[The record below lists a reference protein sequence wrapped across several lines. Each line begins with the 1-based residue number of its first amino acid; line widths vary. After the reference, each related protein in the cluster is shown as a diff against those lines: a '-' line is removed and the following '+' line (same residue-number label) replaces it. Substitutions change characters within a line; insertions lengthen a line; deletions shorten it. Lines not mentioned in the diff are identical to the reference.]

1 MLLLITRSQL
11 NKKTMAIMAI
21 NTSGPICSVAIINH
35 GNIIHYEENTSHNQH
50 SESLFKLIHTLFD
63 KSKNSYNNITNL
75 AVVVGPGSF
84 TGIRVGIAAAQG
96 INLASKITIHGI
108 STLEMQAYLIS
119 NSTDI
124 KNKEILA
131 IIEVSNNNFYS
142 QTFTHQLIE
151 TSKIQIF
158 NKDNILKY
166 PTHNI
171 TPITSSNF
179 NAKIAAS
186 LLSYKLQNNLPTLNL
201 TPIYSNTI

>member
-1 MLLLITRSQL
+1 
-11 NKKTMAIMAI
+11 MAIMAI
-21 NTSGPICSVAIINH
+21 NTSGPICSVAIINK
-35 GNIIHYEENTSHNQH
+35 NNDVYYEENTSHNQH
-50 SESLFKLIHTLFD
+50 SESLFKLINRLFT

-119 NSTDI
+119 NSADV

-142 QTFTHQLIE
+142 QTFTHQLVE
-151 TSKIQIF
+151 TSKIQMF
-158 NKDNILKY
+158 NKEGILKY
-166 PTHNI
+166 LTHDI
-171 TPITSSNF
+171 TPIMSSKF
-179 NAKIAAS
+179 NAKVAAS
-186 LLSYKLQNNLPTLNL
+186 VLAYKLQNNLPTLNP
-201 TPIYSNTI
+201 TPIYFNTI